1 MTERKHFSKS
11 YFRKK
16 YRLVAEITDMKEKK
30 RSRLEDVQSVVT
42 PRKWRQEIALEF
54 YP

>member
-16 YRLVAEITDMKEKK
+16 YRLVAEITDMKKK
-30 RSRLEDVQSVVT
+30 KETDLKMFSQ
-42 PRKWRQEIALEF
+42 Q
-54 YP
+54 

>member
-16 YRLVAEITDMKEKK
+16 YRLVAEITDMKKK
-30 RSRLEDVQSVVT
+30 KKKQT
-42 PRKWRQEIALEF
+42 
-54 YP
+54 